1 MNNEESTRGLPI
13 QTASNIEARHHGRL
27 ALRPGSAGVG
37 VRWRVGVVGKVADPR
52 IRYALARRPGGLGQ
66 RAGGYGEREQ
76 EDKE

>member
-13 QTASNIEARHHGRL
+13 QTASNIEARHHGWL
-27 ALRPGSAGVG
+27 PLSPGSAGVG
-37 VRWRVGVVGKVADPR
+37 VRRRVGVVGKVADPR

-76 EDKE
+76 EYKE